1 MSEHRS
7 EVRVR
12 SGAKWGDERLREE
25 QSGMTIT
32 PRSTDIGRLQQ
43 ELLQW
48 RAGALLGGLAVVAGA
63 VQALLWSRIA
73 PGEPFYVTTSGSY
86 GGLPTGSYHQ
96 FAGVAIFALIGI
108 AAGITAGTGV
118 WRWRSIRGLAT
129 ALTVAGV
136 NLLGA
141 LTAFLLAP
149 VFATGVDPASVG
161 SVAAQV
167 VVTGPPTV
175 GNVLVIVLQPA
186 LAVAIYTFLAAW
198 NGRPDLARHQIGINH
213 A

>member
-1 MSEHRS
+1 MR
-7 EVRVR
+7 
-12 SGAKWGDERLREE
+12 
-25 QSGMTIT
+25 IT
-32 PRSTDIGRLQQ
+32 PRSTDIARLQQ

-48 RAGALLGGLAVVAGA
+48 RAGALLGGLAVVAGVA
-63 VQALLWSRIA
+63 QALVWSRIA

-108 AAGITAGTGV
+108 AVGVTATTGV
-118 WRWRSIRGLAT
+118 WRWRSIRGLTT

-141 LTAFLLAP
+141 LTAYLFAP
-149 VFATGVDPASVG
+149 VFAPGVDPASIGAVP
-161 SVAAQV
+161 AQV

-175 GNVLVIVLQPA
+175 GNLLVIVAQPA
-186 LAVAIYTFLAAW
+186 IAIAVYTFLAAW
-198 NGRPDLARHQIGINH
+198 NGRPDLARHQLRAASGSTV
-213 A
+213 

>member
-1 MSEHRS
+1 MR
-7 EVRVR
+7 
-12 SGAKWGDERLREE
+12 
-25 QSGMTIT
+25 IT
-32 PRSTDIGRLQQ
+32 PRSTDIDRLQQ

-48 RAGALLGGLAVVAGA
+48 RAGGLLAGLAVVAGV
-63 VQALLWSRIA
+63 VQAFGWSRIA

-96 FAGVAIFALIGI
+96 FAGIAIFVLIGI
-108 AAGITAGTGV
+108 AVGVTTAAGV

-141 LTAFLLAP
+141 LTAYLLAP
-149 VFATGVDPASVG
+149 VFAPGVDPASVG
-161 SVAAQV
+161 AVAAQT

-175 GNVLVIVLQPA
+175 GNVLAIVIQPA
-186 LAVAIYTFLAAW
+186 VAIAIYTFLAAW
-198 NGRPDLARHQIGINH
+198 NGRPDLARHEVQSSPAG
-213 A
+213 